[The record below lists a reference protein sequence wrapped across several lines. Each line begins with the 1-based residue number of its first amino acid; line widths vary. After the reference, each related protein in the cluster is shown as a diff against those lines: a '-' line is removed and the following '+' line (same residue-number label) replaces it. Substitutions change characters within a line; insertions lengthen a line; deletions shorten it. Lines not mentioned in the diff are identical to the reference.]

1 MHKNA
6 SSEETQECIKLIREQ
21 ADKDIA
27 NSDDNFGAVRVP
39 ADGEPG
45 VLEAVLE
52 NVRQGMKR
60 DRKVT
65 GLKQLQGERLSLHNK
80 ERLSDVLSKAWF
92 GLAVISP
99 ASWKAR
105 KSLCSDVE
113 LPADPTHTASIPMSR
128 TPSSAGPP
136 QRSRSS
142 STRRAASRLSSSY
155 SPTLTKATCLP

>member
-21 ADKDIA
+21 AEKDIA

-65 GLKQLQGERLSLHNK
+65 GLKQLQGERLFLRIGK
-80 ERLSDVLSKAWF
+80 RLSDVLLV
-92 GLAVISP
+92 GLVW
-99 ASWKAR
+99 ASGYQ
-105 KSLCSDVE
+105 SGQLE
-113 LPADPTHTASIPMSR
+113 
-128 TPSSAGPP
+128 SA
-136 QRSRSS
+136 
-142 STRRAASRLSSSY
+142 
-155 SPTLTKATCLP
+155 